1 MVHLKKES
9 YSHWIKLQK
18 QDSGLQEEQKSQR
31 LPCVIEGI
39 QEKYL
44 EKRGEKRMIENT
56 ISGLCMKLRRNYAET
71 VG

>member
-31 LPCVIEGI
+31 LALCH
-39 QEKYL
+39 
-44 EKRGEKRMIENT
+44 RGHTGKVF
-56 ISGLCMKLRRNYAET
+56 GKK
-71 VG
+71 GGKKDD